1 MGRSIYKAHSLQ
13 VSERVWSIA
22 TEKIDWY
29 IDNGS
34 KLSGYLEPFYNCREM
49 GLKLT
54 ISNEDWD
61 DEDRVKGFL
70 HVWVCEAR
78 SSDNI
83 MVCMQEEWPG
93 DNKYGEEAYENAK
106 CFKYNQ
112 YYEAAEYIV
121 KSILEHFKLE
131 D

>member
-1 MGRSIYKAHSLQ
+1 MGRSIYKSHSLQ

-22 TEKIDWY
+22 TEMLDWH
-29 IDNGS
+29 IDNGK
-34 KLSGYLEPFYNCREM
+34 KLSGYLEPFYNCRET
-49 GLKLT
+49 GLALT

-61 DEDRVKGFL
+61 NENRVKGFL

-78 SSDNI
+78 GSDEI
-83 MVCMQEEWPG
+83 MICMQTEWPG
-93 DNKYGEEAYENAK
+93 DNKFGDEAYTNAK
-106 CFKYNQ
+106 YFHYNQ

-121 KSILEHFKLE
+121 KKILEHFKLE

>member
-1 MGRSIYKAHSLQ
+1 
-13 VSERVWSIA
+13 
-22 TEKIDWY
+22 
-29 IDNGS
+29 
-34 KLSGYLEPFYNCREM
+34 M

-61 DEDRVKGFL
+61 NEDRVKGFL

-78 SSDNI
+78 SSDEI

-93 DNKYGEEAYENAK
+93 DNKFGDEAYTNAK
-106 CFKYNQ
+106 YFHYNQ

-121 KSILEHFKLE
+121 KKILEHFKLE